1 MLKNFF
7 NHGRISFL
15 NNEYIMSEKLATLKK
30 EGNISIITLDDGK
43 ANVFSS
49 QMSQDVNECLDE
61 VATEEGCLIIVGKE
75 GMFSAGLDLKTIQG
89 GDVDSIMKMSKAA
102 FELLARIFSFPRPV
116 IAACS
121 GHGIALG
128 TFLLCCC
135 DYRIGVKGDFMLGA
149 NEMRTNMVIPTPI
162 LELIKFRVNES
173 HKYRAVLGAE
183 MYTLEKAQEAGLIDE
198 VVSPEDLMKAA
209 LEKAKDLGT
218 MGHPSYTITKE
229 LFIAEPMSKINEA
242 MKEYKNDGK

>member
-1 MLKNFF
+1 
-7 NHGRISFL
+7 
-15 NNEYIMSEKLATLKK
+15 MSEKLATLKK
-30 EGNISIITLDDGK
+30 EGNVSIITLDDGK

-135 DYRIGVKGDFMLGA
+135 DYRIGVKGEFMLGA

-173 HKYRAVLGAE
+173 HKYRAVLG
-183 MYTLEKAQEAGLIDE
+183 LSLI
-198 VVSPEDLMKAA
+198 
-209 LEKAKDLGT
+209 
-218 MGHPSYTITKE
+218 HI
-229 LFIAEPMSKINEA
+229 
-242 MKEYKNDGK
+242 